1 MKALLPL
8 LGLLLL
14 AMGRP
19 DAALAAPD
27 NEPTPAFIEER
38 VEDILSK
45 PPFGTTRETYT
56 YRYRWDEEEEV
67 EDEGEP
73 LDLDFSWLE
82 WLGDLFGWLNGA
94 AGGVVWSFEVILW
107 VFIIALVV
115 LVLLSYKRWLP
126 YLRREQMPPP
136 PTLPSAM
143 FGKDALV
150 EPLPDDIVAKAW
162 ECWQQGDARGCLS
175 LLYRGALLRIIL
187 SRRIQLPDSATEEDC
202 LREVIPLESP
212 ERAGYF
218 QSLTRLWQ
226 ATAYAARAPAEA
238 PAEELVQGWREHFG
252 EST

>member
-94 AGGVVWSFEVILW
+94 AGGGGLVI
-107 VFIIALVV
+107 
-115 LVLLSYKRWLP
+115 R
-126 YLRREQMPPP
+126 
-136 PTLPSAM
+136 
-143 FGKDALV
+143 GN
-150 EPLPDDIVAKAW
+150 PLGV
-162 ECWQQGDARGCLS
+162 
-175 LLYRGALLRIIL
+175 YN
-187 SRRIQLPDSATEEDC
+187 
-202 LREVIPLESP
+202 
-212 ERAGYF
+212 RAGRARSPF
-218 QSLTRLWQ
+218 LQTLAALFAAGTNAATPHFAKRLVWQ
-226 ATAYAARAPAEA
+226 RRAGRAVA
-238 PAEELVQGWREHFG
+238 G
-252 EST
+252 